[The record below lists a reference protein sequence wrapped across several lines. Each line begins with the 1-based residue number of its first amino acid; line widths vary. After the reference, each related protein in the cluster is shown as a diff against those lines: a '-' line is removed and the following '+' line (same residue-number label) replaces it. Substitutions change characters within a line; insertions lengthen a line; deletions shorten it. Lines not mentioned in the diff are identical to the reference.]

1 MKRVLRV
8 RSVTSRHWQSAT
20 NVQKVRCKL
29 ALKVSVVISLPFTQ
43 KKLFKRGPEIVGKLD
58 LRFKRFST
66 CIIIF
71 SLNLV
76 LARLGWFFGLRMCWF
91 GVLYFMSGFIFVSLL
106 FQDTTVRCQMPP
118 NAHYVKRVHTRIAK
132 DSYCAMCA
140 LLVKFASMNY
150 HRLYVFIV
158 QYNTIQY
165 DTIQYNTI
173 QYNTIQY
180 NTLFIVGKTLSYQL
194 RYIMFLPKNYLSF
207 EFGKYCGVR
216 YLSLLI
222 IANSIIG
229 RGGGHIFMYGTI
241 NFF

>member
-20 NVQKVRCKL
+20 NVQKVHCKL
-29 ALKVSVVISLPFTQ
+29 ALKVSVVISL
-43 KKLFKRGPEIVGKLD
+43 
-58 LRFKRFST
+58 
-66 CIIIF
+66 

-91 GVLYFMSGFIFVSLL
+91 GGLYFMSGFIFVSLL

-132 DSYCAMCA
+132 DSYCAMCV

-150 HRLYVFIV
+150 YRLYVFIV
-158 QYNTIQY
+158 
-165 DTIQYNTI
+165 
-173 QYNTIQY
+173 
-180 NTLFIVGKTLSYQL
+180 

-222 IANSIIG
+222 SAVANSIIG
-229 RGGGHIFMYGTI
+229 RGGGHIFMHSTI